1 MFDSARPDPGT
12 LDVNEALRQQDSET
26 IRVPAIP
33 KTKPCEVCEGRRECY
48 FEVVG
53 YIIVVAYGLLWTWM
67 LLVSRERR
75 ASRTLSPVSA
85 ASTPATRSSP
95 DV

>member
-33 KTKPCEVCEGRRECY
+33 KTKPCEVCEGRRESY

-53 YIIVVAYGLLWTWM
+53 YIDPQW
-67 LLVSRERR
+67 
-75 ASRTLSPVSA
+75 RTCWNCNGKG
-85 ASTPATRSSP
+85 TEPA
-95 DV
+95 